1 MDLQDCIATHY
12 NAIDMEDQ
20 LTVRLPHKLSK
31 ALKERAAR
39 MQRKP
44 SEVVRMAVTEFLLLS
59 EQPPERPADRV
70 RDLIGSLQTGIP
82 DLAVRHREYV
92 LKKLRRGR

>member
-1 MDLQDCIATHY
+1 MHYIAV
-12 NAIDMEDQ
+12 MEEQ
-20 LTVRLPHKLSK
+20 LTVRLPRELSD
-31 ALKERAAR
+31 ALKKRAAR

-44 SEVVRMAVTEFLLLS
+44 SEVVRMAVAEFL
-59 EQPPERPADRV
+59 QVTERPVESPAERV
-70 RDLIGSLQTGIP
+70 KHLIGSVESGIP